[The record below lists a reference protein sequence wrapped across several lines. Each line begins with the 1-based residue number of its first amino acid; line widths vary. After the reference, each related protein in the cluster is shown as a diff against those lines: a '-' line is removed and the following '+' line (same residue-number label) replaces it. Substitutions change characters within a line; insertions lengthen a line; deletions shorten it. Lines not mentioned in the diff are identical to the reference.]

1 MRAVATTS
9 ATRAP
14 SRRALSTPEP
24 YKNAAAANEDFLS
37 GDYGISAPSF
47 FPVNP
52 TVQDLA
58 WDRIIDFLAK
68 WLKD

>member
-1 MRAVATTS
+1 MR
-9 ATRAP
+9 R
-14 SRRALSTPEP
+14 SRRPSTPLASRPEP
-24 YKNAAAANEDFLS
+24 YKNATAANVDFLS